1 MSTQDR
7 AAAPAVSLSWE
18 DRAIV
23 TLDQR
28 ALPREHRP
36 LRMTGVDQVIDA
48 IATLAVRGAPAIGLA
63 GALGV
68 ALSAYAH
75 TDGDTLDEAGVR
87 ADAERLAAA
96 RPTAVNLAWAVGRAL
111 TRVGEGADAVL
122 AEGLD
127 MLAEDVA
134 VNTAMVR
141 SAASLVES
149 LTPGRP
155 LRLLT
160 HCNTGRLAT
169 AAVGT
174 ALGTI
179 LELARRG
186 RVADVLVDETRPL
199 LQGARLTAWELGEA
213 GVPYRVCVDSAAA
226 AAMSQGLVD
235 CVLVGA
241 DRITANGDTAN
252 KIGTYGLAVAAA
264 RHGIPFIVVA
274 PESTWDEQLEDG
286 SQIVVEERSPRE
298 VVEFAGVPTAP
309 EGAAVFNPAFDVTPG
324 ELISAIVTER
334 RVFDGGRSVAAQG
347 PSAGA
352 QVPSGPAGER
362 IAGLLEEFPDHPTP
376 GVVFRDLSRVYAEP
390 GLLADLAA
398 QVAAD
403 FGGSFDRVLAVESRG
418 FLLGAALATRAG
430 VPLTLVRKPGKL
442 PGSVHS
448 AAYALE
454 YGEDRLEIRTDALAP
469 GDRVLCVDD
478 VLATG
483 GTLGAAARLAEEC
496 GAKVVGL
503 VVLVELTGL
512 GGRASLA
519 PYPLSALCEVPV

>member
-1 MSTQDR
+1 MSAQDR
-7 AAAPAVSLSWE
+7 AATPAVSLAWE
-18 DRAIV
+18 DGAIV

-28 ALPREHRP
+28 ALPREHRT
-36 LRMTGVDQVIDA
+36 LRMTTVDQVIDA
-48 IATLAVRGAPAIGLA
+48 ITTLAVRGAPAIGLA

-75 TDGDTLDEAGVR
+75 TEGDTLDEAAVR
-87 ADAERLAAA
+87 ADAARLSAA
-96 RPTAVNLAWAVGRAL
+96 RPTAVNLAWAVDRAL
-111 TRVGEGADAVL
+111 TRLGEGADAVL
-122 AEGLD
+122 DEGLR

-141 SAASLVES
+141 RAADLVES
-149 LTPGRP
+149 LAPDRP

-199 LQGARLTAWELGEA
+199 LQGARLTAWELAEA
-213 GVPYRVCVDSAAA
+213 DVPYRVCVDSAAA

-241 DRITANGDTAN
+241 DRIAANGDTAN
-252 KIGTYGLAVAAA
+252 KVGTYGLAVAAA
-264 RHGIPFIVVA
+264 RHGIPFLVVA
-274 PESTWDEQLEDG
+274 PESTWDGQLADG
-286 SQIVVEERSPRE
+286 SRIVVEERSRLE
-298 VVEFAGVPTAP
+298 VVEFAGAPTAP

-324 ELISAIVTER
+324 ELITAIVTER
-334 RVFDGGRSVAAQG
+334 RVFDGGRAPARG
-347 PSAGA
+347 PSVTAA
-352 QVPSGPAGER
+352 ER
-362 IAGLLEEFPDHPTP
+362 MAALLEEFPDHPAP
-376 GVVFRDLSRVYAEP
+376 GVLFRDLSRVYAEP

-398 QVAAD
+398 QVAAE

-418 FLLGAALATRAG
+418 FLLGAALAARTG
-430 VPLTLVRKPGKL
+430 LPLTLVRKPGKL
-442 PGSVHS
+442 PGAVHS

-454 YGEDRLEIRTDALAP
+454 YGEDRLEIRTDALVP

-483 GTLGAAARLAEEC
+483 GTLGAAARLAEAC
-496 GAKVVGL
+496 GAKVAGL

-519 PYPLSALCEVPV
+519 RYPLTALCGVPA